1 MTLGARGLK
10 KKKKQTEMAGQD
22 LTPIPGTRP
31 KAARL
36 PRADSEGEHSLASLS
51 SRILHSQCG
60 DLLFSFIIAFPSLTT
75 EKVGI
80 PAPLCAAPISR

>member
-1 MTLGARGLK
+1 MSLVEVVDFSSIVGIGAINVAVV
-10 KKKKQTEMAGQD
+10 EMLD
-22 LTPIPGTRP
+22 
-31 KAARL
+31 
-36 PRADSEGEHSLASLS
+36 SLASLS

>member
-1 MTLGARGLK
+1 MCGL

-31 KAARL
+31 KAESRKAA
-36 PRADSEGEHSLASLS
+36 PYDSEGEHSLASLS

-80 PAPLCAAPISR
+80 LAPLCAAPISR